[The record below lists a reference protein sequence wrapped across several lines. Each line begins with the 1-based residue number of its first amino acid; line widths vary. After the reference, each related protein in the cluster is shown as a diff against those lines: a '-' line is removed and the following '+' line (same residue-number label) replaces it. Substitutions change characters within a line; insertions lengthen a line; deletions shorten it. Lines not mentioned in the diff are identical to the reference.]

1 MTEHLGDLQDEV
13 LIAAVQGGL
22 DDWVSLGD
30 LEAMAIYYG
39 APSVPSPSGE
49 QMAPE
54 EYVLPVIVHLLE
66 NELARIGD
74 VYTQGEF
81 VPYDGSDQDA
91 LAWISRLYRE
101 HEGVWHW
108 LAWLDLT
115 PAGVALAKSL
125 PTAAYH
131 LHEEGDPR

>member
-1 MTEHLGDLQDEV
+1 MTPLVGDVQDEV

-30 LEAMAIYYG
+30 LESMAVYYG
-39 APSVPSPSGE
+39 APLVPSQSGE
-49 QMAPE
+49 QMVPE
-54 EYVLPVIVHLLE
+54 EYVLPVIAYLSE
-66 NELARIGD
+66 NELIRIGD
-74 VYTQGEF
+74 VYTRGEF

-91 LAWISRLYRE
+91 LAWVSRIYRQ

-125 PTAAYH
+125 PTAPYH
-131 LHEEGDPR
+131 RRDDDLR